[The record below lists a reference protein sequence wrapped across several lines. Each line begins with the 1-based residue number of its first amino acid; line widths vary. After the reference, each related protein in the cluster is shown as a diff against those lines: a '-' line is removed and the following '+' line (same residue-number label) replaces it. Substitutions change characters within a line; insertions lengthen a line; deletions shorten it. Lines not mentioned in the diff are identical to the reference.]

1 MSENIDKMVSS
12 LITKDR
18 DEFKTAFSSE
28 IEDRIGNIISDKTL
42 EISKDI
48 IDNESQEQPDES
60 SDNTET
66 KE

>member
-18 DEFKTAFSSE
+18 DEFKTDFSSE
-28 IEDRIGNIISDKTL
+28 IEDRIGNIISDNTL